1 MFAHASWSIFS
12 EPKITWVAIKM
23 REIMICPVYHIS
35 NSNHKILLSME
46 ERRAL
51 FAISISSRVV
61 NTADDNLERSN
72 WLASVPVLVKY
83 MDHECYLLL
92 VAWDKRKFYIFH
104 VSFYAST
111 WLYYLLIPHFLCQG
125 WKENPRHSSIVVN
138 PCPSLFCC
146 RFPKQMLSTET
157 SIFYL

>member
-1 MFAHASWSIFS
+1 
-12 EPKITWVAIKM
+12 
-23 REIMICPVYHIS
+23 MICPVYHIS

-111 WLYYLLIPHFLCQG
+111 
-125 WKENPRHSSIVVN
+125 
-138 PCPSLFCC
+138 
-146 RFPKQMLSTET
+146 
-157 SIFYL
+157 